1 MYTLELHKMN
11 ATELR
16 RRADRERLA
25 QEILRAR
32 RAARRAARDS
42 GRAARRD
49 SVSKEAEGPA
59 STDRNRFVHAA

>member
-1 MYTLELHKMN
+1 MYPLELHKMY

-25 QEILRAR
+25 REVLRAR
-32 RAARRAARDS
+32 RAARRVARDS

-49 SVSKEAEGPA
+49 PANKGAEGPA

>member
-16 RRADRERLA
+16 RRADRDRLV
-25 QEILRAR
+25 QEILR
-32 RAARRAARDS
+32 ARRAARDS

-49 SVSKEAEGPA
+49 SGSKEAEGPA
-59 STDRNRFVHAA
+59 STDRNRFVHAAQ